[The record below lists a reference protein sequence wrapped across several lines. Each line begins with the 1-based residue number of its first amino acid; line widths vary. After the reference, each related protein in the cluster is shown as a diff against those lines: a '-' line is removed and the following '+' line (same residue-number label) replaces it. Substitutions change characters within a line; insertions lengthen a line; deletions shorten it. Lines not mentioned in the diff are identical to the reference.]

1 MEPLDFLHF
10 FPFLIIELIFVQC
23 RKFGKYKKCEGK
35 KHTLKVPLEMTI
47 INILMIV
54 FLYMRDKERGLCV
67 YVFMEFPV
75 CIFLLKDMILCHVL
89 VTSFEVFGLCTQIMS
104 SLIEGIT

>member
-1 MEPLDFLHF
+1 LLRYYI
-10 FPFLIIELIFVQC
+10 LII
-23 RKFGKYKKCEGK
+23 GNPNSTKKCEGK

-75 CIFLLKDMILCHVL
+75 YIFLLKDMILCHVL